1 MNNDKDQKFTINL
14 TIADKRYPLKID
26 RSEEELVR
34 SAAKLVNDW
43 LAEFRNRFK
52 VDEAGLE
59 LRDLLAMAACQ
70 IAMRALRAE
79 RSDDANTYSKSIVQ
93 LDKELEAFF
102 R

>member
-1 MNNDKDQKFTINL
+1 MNKDTDAKFTINL

-52 VDEAGLE
+52 VEEAGLE

-79 RSDDANTYSKSIVQ
+79 QNDNVDTYSKSIER
-93 LDKELEAFF
+93 LDKELEEFF

>member
-1 MNNDKDQKFTINL
+1 MDNKFTINL

-52 VDEAGLE
+52 VDEAGFTCRKERRRQNLYIIHRKVGQRAGGI
-59 LRDLLAMAACQ
+59 LQ
-70 IAMRALRAE
+70 INVL
-79 RSDDANTYSKSIVQ
+79 TI
-93 LDKELEAFF
+93 
-102 R
+102 